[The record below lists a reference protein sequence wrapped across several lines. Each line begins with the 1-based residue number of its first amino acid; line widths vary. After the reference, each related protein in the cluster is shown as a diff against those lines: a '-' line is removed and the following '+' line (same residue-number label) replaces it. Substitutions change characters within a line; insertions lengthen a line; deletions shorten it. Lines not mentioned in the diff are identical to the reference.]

1 MNNIPVQVQ
10 YDKDKYY
17 VSGFEESVNVHLR
30 SANRIQLNMESNAD
44 TRNFQVVAD
53 LTKLPL
59 GTSEVP
65 LTVRGLSSAVTAE
78 IEPKTVTV
86 TIEKSNKKFDVEAQ
100 LSDNIEKEGYKVK
113 NISVDPKL

>member
-1 MNNIPVQVQ
+1 
-10 YDKDKYY
+10 
-17 VSGFEESVNVHLR
+17 
-30 SANRIQLNMESNAD
+30 MESNAD

-65 LTVRGLSSAVTAE
+65 LTVGLSSAVTAE

-86 TIEKSNKKFDVEAQ
+86 TIEKSNKN
-100 LSDNIEKEGYKVK
+100 SM
-113 NISVDPKL
+113 

>member
-1 MNNIPVQVQ
+1 
-10 YDKDKYY
+10 
-17 VSGFEESVNVHLR
+17 
-30 SANRIQLNMESNAD
+30 MESNAD

-86 TIEKSNKKFDVEAQ
+86 TIEKRVTKIRCRSTTF
-100 LSDNIEKEGYKVK
+100 
-113 NISVDPKL
+113 